1 LVVVRRIVSEFDTE
15 VSSTGKPDQEHRLL
29 NPGMLD
35 GSNRPTSEHGL
46 KAPGQLLTPMRAGGQ
61 RYARCCESDHNLAA
75 LSICGP

>member
-46 KAPGQLLTPMRAGGQ
+46 KAPGQLLTPMRAGEDMHV
-61 RYARCCESDHNLAA
+61 AAESDHNLAA